1 MQSYTSQNYPSN
13 RNTYER
19 ESRGFD
25 QYVPYNS
32 SRNIKNTITIN
43 SGSLSNT
50 PIILCETGRS
60 STDKRSH
67 RYLFYPSIYRLSPFS
82 DNMTDYNIMSGTNI
96 RNNYSNHDESNLK
109 RERNQLINNETPM
122 SVNNNDDMDGEET
135 KNDVR
140 RNKGFRSESMGNP
153 RNSKQYQTMFDKNF
167 ELVKTI
173 SNIIP
178 DEDAKIKGDSSYYYN
193 RDKDYDKILDKYK
206 TYLTDYFKNINNQNN
221 NLNRTG
227 SNIYK
232 NSNNQ
237 MDNKSNY
244 NQFQSDTL
252 DRNNN
257 NNNNQNIGT
266 DYGDINRNNNNNNF
280 GSYSGDNTK
289 GAMNNNNM
297 MGNNSDNY
305 MNNKNIMGNNSDNNK
320 DYMNKN
326 TNYNNSNTAK
336 NYIIRNNN
344 NDDNNPNNNDILNNN
359 NNNLDNNED
368 NPYRNYYNKTGYDNN
383 YEPNSRTND
392 NNFDK
397 NNRGFSTFPNNNN
410 MNTLNNNFN
419 NHSYNNDYND
429 NNNINN
435 NKGVR
440 SEMKAKTVLH
450 MNNNQD
456 YDNNNNYMTYSSN
469 ENSRGID
476 NENKVEGKRD
486 SNNFNSTNRLGN
498 ENEINQR
505 SGDNKNGN
513 KIKNNTDK
521 DSNFNSGMSNK
532 STNEFTQNN
541 ALRYQSQPNKS
552 NINMNNNSQSSQRQ
566 IIQDNNN
573 DKQNNNSSTKKNNV
587 FQSSLNNMLFEE
599 IKEENEDEKEIEK
612 MQVLDENNN
621 QMISEKGEAFEI
633 EKANEIFCKDNR
645 TYAKTKSGNQIKLSV
660 MHNNEGYPLAF
671 RGYPI
676 LGSDNKIFINKGN
689 PIIYPNEDYLKDN
702 KGIPIKIQGLK
713 NGNINNNNDPLDD
726 LKFSYLY
733 ATGGIGGGGTSVNE
747 LKKSRI
753 KKREFFRQEPEMP
766 RRLCSKKEEKN

>member
-1 MQSYTSQNYPSN
+1 MQTYTSQNYPSN

-19 ESRGFD
+19 ESRGYD
-25 QYVPYNS
+25 QYLPYNS

-43 SGSLSNT
+43 SGSLPNT
-50 PIILCETGRS
+50 PIILCETGRP
-60 STDKRSH
+60 STDNRSH

-96 RNNYSNHDESNLK
+96 RNNYSNYDAANLQ

-122 SVNNNDDMDGEET
+122 RVNNNDDMDGEET

-206 TYLTDYFKNINNQNN
+206 TYLTDYFKNQINQNN
-221 NLNRTG
+221 NFNRTG

-232 NSNNQ
+232 NSNTQ
-237 MDNKSNY
+237 MDNKSDY
-244 NQFQSDTL
+244 SQFQNNTL

-257 NNNNQNIGT
+257 NNNNKNIGT
-266 DYGDINRNNNNNNF
+266 DFGDINRNNNNNNF

-289 GAMNNNNM
+289 GDMNNN
-297 MGNNSDNY
+297 
-305 MNNKNIMGNNSDNNK
+305 NIMGNNSDNNNN
-320 DYMNKN
+320 YMNKN
-326 TNYNNSNTAK
+326 TNYNNSDTGK
-336 NYIIRNNN
+336 NYIIR
-344 NDDNNPNNNDILNNN
+344 NDDNNPNNNDMLNNN

-383 YEPNSRTND
+383 YEPNSRTNN

-397 NNRGFSTFPNNNN
+397 NIRGFSTFPNNNN

-419 NHSYNNDYND
+419 NNSNNNDYND
-429 NNNINN
+429 NNNIIN
-435 NKGVR
+435 NKGDR
-440 SEMKAKTVLH
+440 PEMKAKTVLH

-456 YDNNNNYMTYSSN
+456 YDNNNNNYMTYSPN
-469 ENSRGID
+469 ENRRGID

-486 SNNFNSTNRLGN
+486 SNNFNSINKIGN
-498 ENEINQR
+498 ENENETKQR
-505 SGDNKNGN
+505 RGDYKNGN
-513 KIKNNTDK
+513 IINNNTDK
-521 DSNFNSGMSNK
+521 DNNFNSGMSNK

-552 NINMNNNSQSSQRQ
+552 NTNMNMNNNSQRQ
-566 IIQDNNN
+566 SIQDNNN
-573 DKQNNNSSTKKNNV
+573 DKQDNNSSTKKKNV

-612 MQVLDENNN
+612 MQVVDENNN

-633 EKANEIFCKDNR
+633 EKANEIYYNDNK

-689 PIIYPNEDYLKDN
+689 PVIYPNEDYIKDN

-713 NGNINNNNDPLDD
+713 DGNNPFDE
-726 LKFSYLY
+726 LKNSYLY
-733 ATGGIGGGGTSVNE
+733 ATVGIGGEGTSANE

-753 KKREFFRQEPEMP
+753 KKKRVFPP
-766 RRLCSKKEEKN
+766 GSGDAKAPVPKKKKKKIKKMNFA